1 MSGYDRR
8 LGPCSE
14 YCAVVDECEARGGVI
29 QELRAENER
38 LREAL
43 RPFADAADFFLDGQK
58 DAEFTLDN
66 FRAAKAALGE
76 TDD

>member
-43 RPFADAADFFLDGQK
+43 AREIRINYESAARK
-58 DAEFTLDN
+58 
-66 FRAAKAALGE
+66 ALGE
-76 TDD
+76 TE